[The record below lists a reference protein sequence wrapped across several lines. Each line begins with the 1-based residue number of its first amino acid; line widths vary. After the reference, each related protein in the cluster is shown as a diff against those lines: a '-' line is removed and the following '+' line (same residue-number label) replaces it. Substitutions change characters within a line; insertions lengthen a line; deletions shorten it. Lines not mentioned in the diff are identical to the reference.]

1 MTFKLGATQFLIL
14 RPMILV
20 ISMILWVEGRYEYIS
35 DDGRMQVCD
44 LVMLSFF
51 LGLIA
56 VASPHC
62 SANLVAHQTIP

>member
-35 DDGRMQVCD
+35 DDGRMQVC
-44 LVMLSFF
+44 VMLSCF
-51 LGLIA
+51 LGLTA
-56 VASPHC
+56 VASPRC